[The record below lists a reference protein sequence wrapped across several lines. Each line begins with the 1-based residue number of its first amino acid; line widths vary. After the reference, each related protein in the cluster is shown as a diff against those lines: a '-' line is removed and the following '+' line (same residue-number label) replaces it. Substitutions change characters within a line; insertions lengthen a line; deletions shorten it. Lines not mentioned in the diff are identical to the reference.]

1 VAFGD
6 AAGGA
11 ERLLDDTPASAKRSK
26 VNGTR
31 LVLCASD
38 GELWGHHKK
47 FADLTLAFATH
58 VEAARRGIRV
68 TNLAAHLAHHPA
80 TWEAELQPGPDGE
93 GTAWSCGHGVGRWRR
108 DCGCNTGGGPGWN
121 QAWRAPLRQ
130 ALDIVRDTAAAFYED
145 AGGDL
150 FWDPW
155 GTRDAYGD
163 VVDEPLP
170 VRERLLAEHARGAL
184 AGGSTAAG
192 ARAIQLCELQRATL
206 LMYASC
212 GWFFDDIAGLEASLI
227 LRIGGHALDILSE
240 LGGKPPIDAVL
251 DTLAGARSNRKSE
264 GTGADVFRRVV
275 GDRVT
280 GAQAIG
286 RAAVVALVQPTTQT
300 ASPGFDVSLAGT
312 ATGPQTFAGRGRA
325 RHQRSGNA
333 TEAPFVASWPR
344 DGLPEVQVGARR
356 FTLAELGDETRA
368 QIVMAI
374 LPALLPRIAVP
385 EITRLVIDAGRAL
398 PPDDDT
404 SDGVAR
410 RDALAA
416 VVLALLGTDG
426 TAPTVETLRNAAE
439 LLELVKLP
447 PGAPQRRRLEERVW
461 SLITVGRPTLP
472 LRALADVLGLSA

>member
-1 VAFGD
+1 
-6 AAGGA
+6 
-11 ERLLDDTPASAKRSK
+11 
-26 VNGTR
+26 
-31 LVLCASD
+31 LCASD

-58 VEAARRGIRV
+58 VEAARREIRV

-80 TWEAELQPGPDGE
+80 TWEAELQPGADGE

-108 DCGCNTGGGPGWN
+108 DCGCNAGGGPGWN

-130 ALDIVRDTAAAFYED
+130 ALDVVRDAAAAFYED

-170 VRERLLAEHARGAL
+170 ARERLLVEHARGAL
-184 AGGSTAAG
+184 AGGSTAAS
-192 ARAIQLCELQRATL
+192 ARAIQLCELERATL

-227 LRIGGHALDILSE
+227 LRIGGHALDILAE
-240 LGGKPPIDAVL
+240 LGGTPPTAMVL
-251 DTLAGARSNRKSE
+251 DVLAGARSNRKSE
-264 GTGADVFRRVV
+264 GTGADVFRRVA

-286 RAAVVALVQPTTQT
+286 RAAAVALVEPTTQV
-300 ASPGFDVSLAGT
+300 AVPGFDVTLA
-312 ATGPQTFAGRGRA
+312 ATTTGSRTRAGRGRA
-325 RHQRSGNA
+325 RHQRSGTA
-333 TEAPFVASWPR
+333 TEAPFVASWSR
-344 DGLPEVQVGARR
+344 DGLPDVQVGGRHFA
-356 FTLAELGDETRA
+356 LAELGDETRA
-368 QIVMAI
+368 QIVMDI
-374 LPALLPRIAVP
+374 LPSLLPRVTVP
-385 EITRLVIDAGRAL
+385 EITRLVIDAARAL

-404 SDGVAR
+404 SAGVAR
-410 RDALAA
+410 RDALAG
-416 VVLALLGTDG
+416 VVLALLGSDG
-426 TAPTVETLRNAAE
+426 ANPTGEALRAAAE
-439 LLELVKLP
+439 LFELLKLP

-461 SLITVGRPTLP
+461 SLITVGRFTALI
-472 LRALADVLGLSA
+472 RALADMLGIAQKDRTSRTAAG